1 MSDQTI
7 ASTLSDSPIKASP
20 VAPVYKQSIK
30 SAAHSLPPA
39 PKYNNELPKDEEVLS
54 SNRIQ
59 TTLTNVEKNIE
70 APALEES
77 HEEVEEEP
85 EAIIESITPEKNEVA
100 EQATKEVVADKIQEF
115 DLDNEEDTN
124 FLKDLYKD
132 SDINKEETTA
142 SEKTKTSKIYE
153 VELEEKYRPYKE
165 KATEYE
171 SVLADPMAKAF
182 IEYLKSGKR
191 DPNEF
196 AKEAGFINIESLTP
210 EQVMEQDFRN
220 EGLTSEEITQELEA
234 FENLSP
240 YEKKKRVNSVK
251 AELIQKRDEKLKTF
265 TAGTEKVQA
274 VQQQAVKMGMAQLND
289 LIPKMESKKYE
300 GLLITPEM
308 ANSIKQFVISHPE
321 PSFDENGQFVG
332 YDIKESIST
341 AVTKLYKNEWKKSL
355 VELGRTLGAD
365 KTLTARIR
373 PNKKVATSAIAPISQ
388 KSFEDIAR
396 ERADKQWK
404 KRGVN
409 PTKK

>member
-7 ASTLSDSPIKASP
+7 NVAPIQRATP
-20 VAPVYKQSIK
+20 VAQVYKQAVK
-30 SAAHSLPPA
+30 ASAHDLPPA
-39 PKYNNELPKDEEVLS
+39 PKYRDTLPTDEEVLAS
-54 SNRIQ
+54 TKVP
-59 TTLTNVEKNIE
+59 TTLNPPVEKTE
-70 APALEES
+70 PAEVDTIDEVTEGE
-77 HEEVEEEP
+77 EEVLP
-85 EAIIESITPEKNEVA
+85 VIESVVPEKNEVA
-100 EQATKEVVADKIQEF
+100 AQAKAEVVGEKIQEF

-132 SDINKEETTA
+132 STADLEDTKSTT
-142 SEKTKTSKIYE
+142 EKTKTSKVSE

-165 KATEYE
+165 KASEYE
-171 SVLADPMAKAF
+171 AVLADPMAKAF

-196 AKEAGFINIESLTP
+196 AKEAGFINIESLSP
-210 EQVMEQDFRN
+210 EQIMEQDFRN
-220 EGLTSEEITQELEA
+220 EGLTADEIAQELEA
-234 FENLSP
+234 FEALSP
-240 YEKKKRVNSVK
+240 YEKKKRTNSVK

-308 ANSIKQFVISHPE
+308 ANSIKQYVISHPE
-321 PSFDENGQFVG
+321 PSFDEKGQFVG

-355 VELGRTLGAD
+355 VELGRTIGAD

-373 PNKKVATSAIAPISQ
+373 PNKKVATSAVAPVSQ
-388 KSFEDIAR
+388 KSFEDIAQ

-404 KRGVN
+404 KRGFN